1 MSPQVGPY
9 PAFNRNTVWRCLFVV
24 VGASLA
30 MAPADVQAQ
39 DRALG
44 LDVSAWQ
51 GNWSQSKW
59 NSIHNVDNQDF
70 VFLRSS
76 RGGTTGFYNQSDP
89 NNNSGQNT
97 LSQRY
102 DDPYFVQNI
111 TRATNAGLYA
121 GAYHFSRADVISST
135 QNSGGI
141 ANTGAD
147 EADHFIQMAGPWM
160 RPGYLLPVHDF
171 EAGDQVRTSNENAQF
186 VLDFSNRMYEV
197 MGIRPPVYV
206 NGNYANFVLGGAAE
220 PLRDEIVAKH
230 PDLWIARWPNQN
242 DPDSIPIQTGHPSD
256 SISWVYGIWDDYGDA
271 QPWSFWQYTSTGD
284 LNSHNGNLDL
294 NVAQGGIEFVKDRL
308 VPALWMDNEDGQWTA
323 LGNWNSGQTPI
334 APVQGPGQANRVGSL
349 TLPAVRLPTADDTV
363 ILDRPGADITVTLSS
378 GSHNIR
384 KLYVREALDI
394 TGGSLAVNYVS
405 APDSTPESARFS
417 APVLLGD
424 AASLSVHTLWVDAQQ
439 GFTLDGQLTI
449 NRLDLARH
457 STSPATVQVIGN
469 VAFQP
474 LEDAAATIQSTLG
487 TGQSGLVDL
496 GGEPRVWSVVNG
508 SAAIDLTVDVP
519 VVNGSVIKS
528 GPGTLQLTSATSYQG
543 GVTVA
548 EGKLILANLPIDDT
562 ADVLL
567 MTGGLL
573 ELDFVGAPDIVNSL
587 QLNGAPL
594 PSGIWGG
601 PGSGA
606 QFTLPMLSGTGTLQ
620 VIAPL
625 LEGDYNEDGVVNL
638 ADYAVWQDSLGRPP
652 GTLPND
658 ESGEAIGATQY
669 QAWKSNFA
677 ATQGASLQTLSRA
690 AVPEPSSLVV
700 AGLILAF
707 AGGAIRP
714 HALRAAIGSR

>member
-1 MSPQVGPY
+1 MRRWQWHRQTSK
-9 PAFNRNTVWRCLFVV
+9 RKT
-24 VGASLA
+24 
-30 MAPADVQAQ
+30 
-39 DRALG
+39 ALG

-308 VPALWMDNEDGQWTA
+308 VPAPWMDNEDGQWTA
-323 LGNWNSGQTPI
+323 
-334 APVQGPGQANRVGSL
+334 
-349 TLPAVRLPTADDTV
+349 
-363 ILDRPGADITVTLSS
+363 
-378 GSHNIR
+378 
-384 KLYVREALDI
+384 
-394 TGGSLAVNYVS
+394 
-405 APDSTPESARFS
+405 
-417 APVLLGD
+417 
-424 AASLSVHTLWVDAQQ
+424 SV
-439 GFTLDGQLTI
+439 
-449 NRLDLARH
+449 
-457 STSPATVQVIGN
+457 
-469 VAFQP
+469 
-474 LEDAAATIQSTLG
+474 
-487 TGQSGLVDL
+487 
-496 GGEPRVWSVVNG
+496 
-508 SAAIDLTVDVP
+508 
-519 VVNGSVIKS
+519 
-528 GPGTLQLTSATSYQG
+528 
-543 GVTVA
+543 
-548 EGKLILANLPIDDT
+548 
-562 ADVLL
+562 
-567 MTGGLL
+567 
-573 ELDFVGAPDIVNSL
+573 
-587 QLNGAPL
+587 
-594 PSGIWGG
+594 
-601 PGSGA
+601 
-606 QFTLPMLSGTGTLQ
+606 TGT
-620 VIAPL
+620 VGKRP
-625 LEGDYNEDGVVNL
+625 
-638 ADYAVWQDSLGRPP
+638 SLPCKGQGRQTVLVRSPS
-652 GTLPND
+652 LPF
-658 ESGEAIGATQY
+658 GCRRRT
-669 QAWKSNFA
+669 
-677 ATQGASLQTLSRA
+677 TR
-690 AVPEPSSLVV
+690 
-700 AGLILAF
+700 
-707 AGGAIRP
+707 
-714 HALRAAIGSR
+714 